1 MRVLVTGAGGHLGS
15 NLVQSLLGKGHA
27 VTAMVR
33 REKPS
38 LAGVKVPVQ
47 FADIMRADVLA
58 PMIEGHDV
66 VVHLA
71 GRISIVGDPDGSV
84 RAVNVR
90 GTENVARACLETGAR
105 LVHCSS
111 IHAFDLLA
119 HGETPMDE
127 SGPRVP
133 TGSTRHTAYDL
144 SKADG
149 ERVVRAL
156 IPDGLDAVIAHPTG
170 VMGPQDHGP
179 SRMGQV
185 FMDLYRGS
193 LPSLVQGGFDFVD
206 IRDVVQGLI
215 SCAERG
221 RTGDSYLMSGRYIT
235 IPELARIAETV
246 TGRRSPRFNSPMWLA
261 RIAAPFFQG
270 YAQVRGTEPLYTGE
284 SLSTLRRRCT
294 IDSSKAERE
303 LGFASRDVEET
314 VRDLYSWFD
323 ARGLLP

>member
-1 MRVLVTGAGGHLGS
+1 
-15 NLVQSLLGKGHA
+15 
-27 VTAMVR
+27 
-33 REKPS
+33 
-38 LAGVKVPVQ
+38 
-47 FADIMRADVLA
+47 
-58 PMIEGHDV
+58 
-66 VVHLA
+66 
-71 GRISIVGDPDGSV
+71 
-84 RAVNVR
+84 
-90 GTENVARACLETGAR
+90 
-105 LVHCSS
+105 
-111 IHAFDLLA
+111 
-119 HGETPMDE
+119 
-127 SGPRVP
+127 
-133 TGSTRHTAYDL
+133 
-144 SKADG
+144 
-149 ERVVRAL
+149 
-156 IPDGLDAVIAHPTG
+156 
-170 VMGPQDHGP
+170 
-179 SRMGQV
+179 MGQV